1 MQNPVR
7 STLHT
12 NSSVIFVAGDTTP
25 GLSLVSSYDKTAKLQ
40 RGKKNRTVQN
50 RKEQNKTKQSGTE
63 PHSAGMNGER
73 KVETN
78 ATVSLAR

>member
-1 MQNPVR
+1 MIRQR
-7 STLHT
+7 SY
-12 NSSVIFVAGDTTP
+12 SAE
-25 GLSLVSSYDKTAKLQ
+25 K
-40 RGKKNRTVQN
+40 RTEQY
-50 RKEQNKTKQSGTE
+50 RTKQNKTKQSGTE